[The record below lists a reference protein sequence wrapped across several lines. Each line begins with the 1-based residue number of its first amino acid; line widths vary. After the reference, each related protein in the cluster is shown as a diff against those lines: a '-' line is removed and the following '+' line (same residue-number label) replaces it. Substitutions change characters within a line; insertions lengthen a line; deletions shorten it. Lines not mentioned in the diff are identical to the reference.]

1 MGLCRVATRPAPDAF
16 LGRVSVSATRQLRGT
31 MSSEIIPVN
40 QEIELRAVEECYT
53 TDLHNLV
60 IKNKTWLQTAF
71 DWAQH
76 VGSEED
82 TRRNVQS
89 NQMLHQR
96 GYAKM
101 FLIFMN
107 DELIGVLSFNAIEPA
122 NKAGY
127 IGYWLDEAHQGQ
139 GILSQALQ
147 AFMRYY
153 VERGEIRRFVIKCR
167 VDNQSSNRVAQRN
180 GFTLEGCL
188 REAEMLNGR
197 YDDVNLYARIFPL

>member
-1 MGLCRVATRPAPDAF
+1 
-16 LGRVSVSATRQLRGT
+16 
-31 MSSEIIPVN
+31 MSSEIIPVT
-40 QEIELRAVEECYT
+40 QEIELRAVEERYT

-76 VGSEED
+76 AGTEED

-101 FLIFMN
+101 FLIFMK
-107 DELIGVLSFNAIEPA
+107 DELVGVLSFNAIEPA

-127 IGYWLDEAHQGQ
+127 IGYWLDKAHQGQ

-167 VDNQSSNRVAQRN
+167 VANHNSNRVAQRN
-180 GFTLEGCL
+180 GFALEGCL

-197 YDDVNLYARIFPL
+197 FDDVNLYARLFPL